1 MQERVYAATLAVT
14 GTIRPHQ
21 DGKRVTII
29 LDDGSMLTAKI
40 RAFQRPKLTP
50 QLIGERLELH
60 LWPRTDEQGFLL
72 PTTQL
77 YKWRPATEATNRF
90 RITGRLVRRKKNLS
104 RAVILIR
111 RNQQGNLTREFT
123 LEAHLSDNVITS
135 LPKALPP
142 GARNNQ
148 GVTLEGFLVNGHL
161 VAATLELA
169 RLATPKPIKE
179 RRDRNATGR
188 APTYRTRS
196 AA

>member
-1 MQERVYAATLAVT
+1 MQERVYAATLTVT

-21 DGKRVTII
+21 DGKRATLT
-29 LDDGSMLTAKI
+29 LDDGTMLTVKI
-40 RAFQRPKLTP
+40 RAFQRQKLTP
-50 QLIGERLELH
+50 HIIDTRLELH

-72 PTTQL
+72 ATTQL

-90 RITGRLVRRKKNLS
+90 RITGRLVRRKLELS

-123 LEAHLSDNVITS
+123 LEAHLSDRVIAA
-135 LPKALPP
+135 LPRALPP
-142 GARNNQ
+142 GVRGNQ

-161 VAATLELA
+161 VAVTLELA

-179 RRDRNATGR
+179 RRDRATTNR
-188 APTYRTRS
+188 TSAYRTRS

>member
-21 DGKRVTII
+21 DRKRATIT
-29 LDDGSMLTAKI
+29 LDDGTMLTAKI
-40 RAFQRPKLTP
+40 RAFQRPKLTH
-50 QLIGERLELH
+50 QLIGKRLELH

-123 LEAHLSDNVITS
+123 LETHLNAELAH
-135 LPKALPP
+135 ALPRAMPP
-142 GARNNQ
+142 GIKGDR
-148 GVTLEGFLVNGHL
+148 GLTLEGFLVNGYL
-161 VAATLELA
+161 VAVTLERS
-169 RLATPKPIKE
+169 RLAEPKPIKE
-179 RRDRNATGR
+179 RRGSARPQRHPSA
-188 APTYRTRS
+188 ARS